1 MNDFDELIDADVTGE
16 ERGRLRGVHDL
27 LVQAGPPP
35 ELPVDLQRGY
45 APGELRRL
53 KPRYVP
59 RKVALLAAALAVLLI
74 TFSAGL
80 ATGIGSR
87 SSSAAPL
94 HERLALKGTTF
105 APHAQATLD
114 VEKAVGGN
122 WPMTLSVSGLPPVTS
137 PTYYEVWLVRQ
148 GKPWAPCGEFVVSKA
163 STALTLRLTAPYSL
177 QRGDTWIVTRHTY
190 GQSGTGPAVLRPAVR
205 L

>member
-1 MNDFDELIDADVTGE
+1 MTDFDDIIDADVTGA
-16 ERGRLRGVHDL
+16 ERERLQGVHAL

-35 ELPVDLQRGY
+35 ELPAELQRAY
-45 APGELRRL
+45 VPGGVRRL

-87 SSSAAPL
+87 SSAAL
-94 HERLALKGTTF
+94 HERLALKGTTA

-114 VEKAVGGN
+114 VANAVGGN
-122 WPMTLSVSGLPPVTS
+122 WPMTLSVSGLPRVAA

-148 GKPWAPCGEFVVSKA
+148 GKPWAPCGEFVVSK
-163 STALTLRLTAPYSL
+163 SSGSLTLQLTAPYTL

-190 GQSGTGPAVLRPAVR
+190 GDSGPGPAVLRPSV
-205 L
+205 